1 MHNKIKRKYNIE
13 KIFILSQIVSV
24 SFHKTMKRSDLFKWV
39 KRTKYKGFWF
49 WRKKIEYY
57 EWNDGNS
64 DVFDNHFS
72 TDEELLKYFKTYIGR
87 DDMFIKDKVLYQKP
101 YVKMILANDGHLNKV
116 FSDDVLAEQYYT
128 SVKAELSRCGI
139 PYRDLSKD
147 LL

>member
-1 MHNKIKRKYNIE
+1 ME

-39 KRTKYKGFWF
+39 KKTKYKGFLF

>member
-1 MHNKIKRKYNIE
+1 ME

-39 KRTKYKGFWF
+39 KRTKYKGFLF
-49 WRKKIEYY
+49 WRKEIEYY

-101 YVKMILANDGHLNKV
+101 YVNMILTNDGHLNKV

-128 SVKAELSRCGI
+128 SVKAELSHCGI